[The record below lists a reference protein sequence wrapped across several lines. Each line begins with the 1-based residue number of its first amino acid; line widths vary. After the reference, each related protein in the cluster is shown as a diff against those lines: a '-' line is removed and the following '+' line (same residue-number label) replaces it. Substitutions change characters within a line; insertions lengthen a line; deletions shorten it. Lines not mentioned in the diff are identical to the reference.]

1 LPTIYCRDK
10 NFGDIQA
17 IIFDKDGTLEDSSLL
32 LSDLA
37 NNVAR
42 WLEERIPGLKET
54 ILRSLGM
61 HNNVL
66 NPAGLMAVGSR
77 LENEIAL
84 AAHVAQRGKGWLESR
99 NLVQQAFKEVDLKEK
114 KTVIFPGCY
123 EVISNLHQRG
133 LKLAIL
139 SSASSRDIEI
149 FLEDHQLLSQF
160 IEIYQGADQGY
171 LKPDPICF
179 EMVCE
184 KLQVSCANTLM
195 VGDSQMDIQM
205 ASRANAAG
213 IIAIRCG
220 SGAIPCQSLAGADVQ
235 ILNLNEI
242 KLIPQNFN
250 LN

>member
-17 IIFDKDGTLEDSSLL
+17 IIFDKDGTLEDSILL

-37 NNVAR
+37 NNVAH
-42 WLEERIPGLKET
+42 WLEGRIPGLKET

-84 AAHVAQRGKGWLESR
+84 AAHVVQRGKGWLESR
-99 NLVQQAFKEVDLKEK
+99 NLVQQAFKEVDLIEK
-114 KTVIFPGCY
+114 RTVIFPGCY

-149 FLEDHQLLSQF
+149 FLEDHQLSQF
-160 IEIYQGADQGY
+160 IEIYQGADQGC

-179 EMVCE
+179 EMVCK

-205 ASRANAAG
+205 ASMANAAG
-213 IIAIRCG
+213 IIGIRWG
-220 SGAIPCQSLAGADVQ
+220 AAIPCQSLAGADVQ

-242 KLIPQNFN
+242 KLIP
-250 LN
+250 

>member
-1 LPTIYCRDK
+1 MPTIYCRDK

-149 FLEDHQLLSQF
+149 FLEDHQLSQF

-213 IIAIRCG
+213 IIAIRWG